1 MHGSHFIF
9 LILLGLAGV
18 AEVHAAK
25 RVVGK
30 IERELAAF
38 HHGRDPAALEIA
50 WPHLDSPD
58 RFIREAARRA
68 IAAQPFDSWKNRALG
83 ETRTRAALEALSALV
98 EKCPTAQAD
107 ELRPHICE
115 GIMTLHIEGMSAAQ
129 RLAAVRLTRRVF
141 ARLGG
146 PSEDERGQMAD
157 LWSHF
162 IPAKSGGSAESRE
175 LGQALRALRQFL
187 APPEAAQQ

>member
-1 MHGSHFIF
+1 MLKPAILA
-9 LILLGLAGV
+9 LIRQILTVAGTALV
-18 AEVHAAK
+18 AKGFVQASEVEP
-25 RVVGK
+25 VVG
-30 IERELAAF
+30 
-38 HHGRDPAALEIA
+38 
-50 WPHLDSPD
+50 
-58 RFIREAARRA
+58 
-68 IAAQPFDSWKNRALG
+68 
-83 ETRTRAALEALSALV
+83 
-98 EKCPTAQAD
+98 
-107 ELRPHICE
+107 
-115 GIMTLHIEGMSAAQ
+115 
-129 RLAAVRLTRRVF
+129 AVLTRRVF